1 MHTRFLLAFLCLL
14 LALPTQARGKKKLDP
29 VRKMVRGWSKIDT
42 AYIEPQHYN
51 FAFML
56 QSTYNYDMY
65 WLKSGTG
72 QSIMFSPDI
81 IMRVGPYFGWRWVF
95 LGYTFDLKN
104 VGFGNGKREFTL
116 SLYSSQIGVDLFYR
130 HTGSDYKIRK
140 AELGDG
146 IDTDRLKDVP
156 FDGIDVG
163 ITGANLYYIFN
174 HNRFS
179 YPAAFSQST
188 RQKISCGSWMAGL
201 GYTRQS
207 VSLDYDK
214 LASVVEQGVSPAGS
228 VRLDTGL
235 MFEQVKFTDINASVG
250 YAYNWVFARNW
261 LLGASLSAAL
271 AYKHTRSEGEKKVND
286 RFSLDN
292 INLDGIG
299 RLGLVYND
307 NRFFAGFSG
316 IMHTYSF
323 KNSRF
328 AANNVF
334 GSINVYAGFNF
345 GVKSRYRKP

>member
-1 MHTRFLLAFLCLL
+1 MRTLLFLLALL
-14 LALPTQARGKKKLDP
+14 LAGPSAARGKKELDP

-42 AYIEPQHYN
+42 NYIEPQHYN
-51 FAFML
+51 FAFMV
-56 QSTYNYDMY
+56 QGTYNYDMY

-72 QSIMFSPDI
+72 QSVMFSPDVDF
-81 IMRVGPYFGWRWVF
+81 RLGPYFGWRWAF
-95 LGYTFDLKN
+95 LGYTFDLKHI
-104 VGFGNGKREFTL
+104 GFGDGKREFTF

-130 HTGSDYKIRK
+130 HTGSDYKIREVK
-140 AELGDG
+140 LGEG
-146 IDTDRLKDVP
+146 VNTERLRDIT

-207 VSLDYDK
+207 ISLDYAK
-214 LASVVEQGVSPAGS
+214 LAEVVEQGVSPAGS
-228 VRLDTGL
+228 VKLDTGL
-235 MFEQVKFTDINASVG
+235 MFQQVKFTDINASVG
-250 YAYNWVFARNW
+250 YGYNWVFAKHW

-271 AYKHTRSEGEKKVND
+271 AYKHTSSEGERKVDNH
-286 RFSLDN
+286 FSLDN
-292 INLDGIG
+292 FNIDGIG

-307 NRFFAGFSG
+307 NRFFAGLSG
-316 IMHTYSF
+316 IMHTYNF

-328 AANNVF
+328 KANNTF
-334 GSINVYAGFNF
+334 GSINIYAGLNF
-345 GVKSRYRKP
+345 GVKSRYRKAKE

>member
-1 MHTRFLLAFLCLL
+1 MRFLLLLLCLM
-14 LALPTQARGKKKLDP
+14 LPCLVEARGKKELDP

-42 AYIEPQHYN
+42 NYIEPQHYN

-56 QSTYNYDMY
+56 QSTFNYDMY

-81 IMRVGPYFGWRWVF
+81 IMRVGPYFGWRWIF

-104 VGFGNGKREFTL
+104 VGFGNGKREFTF
-116 SLYSSQIGVDLFYR
+116 SIYSSQIGVDLFYR

-140 AELGDG
+140 VEMGEG
-146 IDTDRLKDVP
+146 IDTKNLEDVP
-156 FDGIDVG
+156 FNGIDVG

-201 GYTRQS
+201 GVTKQS
-207 VSLDYDK
+207 IDLDYNK
-214 LASVVEQGVSPAGS
+214 LADVVESGVSPAGS
-228 VRLDTGL
+228 VKLDTGL
-235 MFEQVKFTDINASVG
+235 MFQSVKFFDINASVG
-250 YAYNWVFARNW
+250 YGYNWVFARNW

-271 AYKHTRSEGEKKVND
+271 AYKHTNSQGEQKVSGG
-286 RFSLDN
+286 FSLDN
-292 INLDGIG
+292 INFDGIG

-307 NRFFAGFSG
+307 NRFFAGCSA
-316 IMHTYSF
+316 IMHTYTF
-323 KNSRF
+323 RNSRF
-328 AANNVF
+328 AANNIF
-334 GSINVYAGFNF
+334 GSINVYAGLNF
-345 GVKSRYRKP
+345 GVKSRYKKK